1 LRDRSS
7 VGPALQ
13 RKLEAGSGA
22 VSRSSRVGLP
32 VNSMAVNVTCAEAAP
47 EGNQREAHR
56 IGGRTDSRPTVAYAA
71 GATVTAAES
80 RL

>member
-1 LRDRSS
+1 
-7 VGPALQ
+7 
-13 RKLEAGSGA
+13 
-22 VSRSSRVGLP
+22 
-32 VNSMAVNVTCAEAAP
+32 MAVNVTCAEAAR

-71 GATVTAAES
+71 GATVTAAKS